1 MTSERGKPER
11 LTVLIVDDHPMVGEG
26 LSGVLSR
33 FGMNVVGV
41 VATGRQALELFSQF
55 RPAVIL
61 LDVRLP
67 DQSGLD
73 VLRQMLKLD
82 PKARVVMLTS
92 SQADASIYDAITSGA
107 SGYLLKGIE
116 GATLVEQIRL
126 VAEGGKVIS
135 PKASERFISYASSK
149 KLSDRELEVLRLI
162 ALGQS
167 NKEIAQRL
175 EVSVDTI
182 KMHVKNLLQKLQASD
197 RTQAVV
203 IAIGRGLIQ
212 Y

>member
-1 MTSERGKPER
+1 MTSEKGRPER

-26 LSGVLSR
+26 LSGVLGR

-41 VATGRQALELFSQF
+41 AATGRQALELFSQF
-55 RPAVIL
+55 RPAVTL

-67 DQSGLD
+67 DQGGLD

-92 SQADASIYDAITSGA
+92 SQADATIYDAITSGA
-107 SGYLLKGIE
+107 CGYLLKGIE
-116 GATLVEQIRL
+116 GTTLVEQIRL
-126 VAEGGKVIS
+126 VAEGGKAIS
-135 PKASERFISYASSK
+135 PKASERFISYVSSK

-203 IAIGRGLIQ
+203 IAISRGLIQ

>member
-1 MTSERGKPER
+1 
-11 LTVLIVDDHPMVGEG
+11 MVGEG

-107 SGYLLKGIE
+107 SE